1 MNPIFVIGDVHG
13 HLQLALCM
21 AARWQREEN
30 IAFDAV
36 FLCGDVGTFTSDNQ
50 LDSTTRRHGK
60 ANPCELEFLNQWAA
74 RPQPRWL
81 DRLFQPVEAGGLG
94 LTCPVVMVHGNHEGF
109 EHLEQL
115 VPAGYPDEIVRID
128 DLPAVEA
135 GGNIRLLPTGWRCRT
150 ASGITVSGIGGI
162 EQGQR
167 YAEYHPMAYID
178 DDAVI
183 RLLEMPAVDLL
194 ITHQG
199 PSGVQGE
206 KGSET
211 LQMLL
216 DAGKAKVWCHGHS
229 VVDEAIVRAGTG
241 ESTRV
246 VPLDDIAF
254 PGKGLNADD
263 PGEDGFCLIHFEPAI
278 QIRRVYPEFWRD
290 YRKRKW
296 KNAGEFGLVC
306 PDLLDKQ

>member
-81 DRLFQPVEAGGLG
+81 DRLFQPVEAGGLD

-229 VVDEAIVRAGTG
+229 VVDEAIVRAGTD